1 MYAYIKGS
9 LEEKLKDSKVVE
21 TSGIGYKIYVS
32 EQTMEKLGELGEKV
46 KIYTHYHVREDNI
59 SLYGFLSN
67 EELKMFELLI
77 QVSGIG
83 AKTAIV
89 MLSNIT
95 PSEFAIAVISNDI
108 KTLTKI
114 PGVGSKSAQRIVLEL
129 KDKLKTEDA
138 ISKDTKD
145 VSSDNTED
153 NEKVEEAIQALQILG
168 YNKGEVKK
176 VVEKLKVKDLS
187 IEDIIKQALKQLSRR

>member
-1 MYAYIKGS
+1 MYAYIKGT
-9 LEEKLKDSKVVE
+9 LEEKTKDSIVVE
-21 TSGIGYKIYVS
+21 TAGIGYKIFVS

-89 MLSNIT
+89 MLSKIT
-95 PSEFAIAVISNDI
+95 PSEFALAVISNDI
-108 KTLTKI
+108 KTLTTI

-138 ISKDTKD
+138 ISKEEISQATT
-145 VSSDNTED
+145 VTN
-153 NEKVEEAIQALQILG
+153 NENIEEAVQALQILG
-168 YNKGEVKK
+168 YNKGEIKK
-176 VVEKLKVKDLS
+176 VIEKLKVKNMS
-187 IEDIIKQALKQLSRR
+187 TEEIIKQALKHLSRT

>member
-1 MYAYIKGS
+1 MYAYIKGT
-9 LEEKLKDSKVVE
+9 LEEKTKDSIVVE
-21 TSGIGYKIYVS
+21 TAGIGYKIFVS

-89 MLSNIT
+89 MLSKIT
-95 PSEFAIAVISNDI
+95 PSEFALAVITNDI
-108 KTLTKI
+108 KTLTTI

-138 ISKDTKD
+138 ISKEEISQAST
-145 VSSDNTED
+145 VVN
-153 NEKVEEAIQALQILG
+153 NENIEEAVQALQILG
-168 YNKGEVKK
+168 YNKGEIKK
-176 VVEKLKVKDLS
+176 VIEKLKVKNMS
-187 IEDIIKQALKQLSRR
+187 TEEIIKQALKHLSRT

>member
-1 MYAYIKGS
+1 MYAYIKGT
-9 LEEKLKDSKVVE
+9 LEEKTKDSIVVDVN
-21 TSGIGYKIYVS
+21 GIGYRIFLS
-32 EQTMEKLGELGEKV
+32 EQSMSKLGELGETIKV
-46 KIYTHYHVREDNI
+46 YTHYHVREDNI

-95 PSEFAIAVISNDI
+95 PSQFAVAIITDDI

-114 PGVGSKSAQRIVLEL
+114 PGVGSKSAQRMILEL
-129 KDKLKTEDA
+129 KDKLKAEDA
-138 ISKDTKD
+138 IAKDTEVK
-145 VSSDNTED
+145 VKVTN
-153 NEKVEEAIQALQILG
+153 NENAEEAIQALQILG
-168 YNKGEVKK
+168 YNKGVINK
-176 VVEKLKVKDLS
+176 VLEKLDIDGLS
-187 IEDIIKQALKQLSRR
+187 TEDIIKSALKQLSRQ

>member
-9 LEEKLKDSKVVE
+9 LEEKLKDSIVVE
-21 TSGIGYKIYVS
+21 TGGIGYKIYVS
-32 EQTMEKLGELGEKV
+32 EQTMDKLGELGEKV
-46 KIYTHYHVREDNI
+46 KIYTHYHVREDSI

-89 MLSNIT
+89 MLSNIS

-138 ISKDTKD
+138 ISKNTEDLPT
-145 VSSDNTED
+145 DNTVD
-153 NEKVEEAIQALQILG
+153 NEKVEEATQALQILR

-176 VVEKLKVKDLS
+176 VIEKLKVKDLS

>member
-1 MYAYIKGS
+1 MFQN
-9 LEEKLKDSKVVE
+9 KLWKN
-21 TSGIGYKIYVS
+21 Y
-32 EQTMEKLGELGEKV
+32 GELGEKV
-46 KIYTHYHVREDNI
+46 KIYTHYHVREDSI

-114 PGVGSKSAQRIVLEL
+114 PGVGTKSAQRIVLEL
-129 KDKLKTEDA
+129 KDKLKSEDA
-138 ISKDTKD
+138 IAKDSKEERML
-145 VSSDNTED
+145 SSEN

-168 YNKGEVKK
+168 YNKGEIKK
-176 VVEKLKVKDLS
+176 VIEKLKVNDLS
-187 IEDIIKQALKQLSRR
+187 IEEIIKQALKQLSRR

>member
-1 MYAYIKGS
+1 MFQIKQW
-9 LEEKLKDSKVVE
+9 KNF
-21 TSGIGYKIYVS
+21 
-32 EQTMEKLGELGEKV
+32 GELGDKV
-46 KIYTHYHVREDNI
+46 KIYTHYHVREDSI
-59 SLYGFLSN
+59 SLYGFLTN

-114 PGVGSKSAQRIVLEL
+114 PGVGTKSAQRIVLEL
-129 KDKLKTEDA
+129 KDKLKSEDA
-138 ISKDTKD
+138 ISNDQVKESSKD
-145 VSSDNTED
+145 SLD
-153 NEKVEEAIQALQILG
+153 NEKADEAIQALQILG
-168 YNKGEVKK
+168 YNKIEIKK
-176 VVEKLKVKDLS
+176 VIEKINIKDLS
-187 IEDIIKQALKQLSRR
+187 IEEIIKQALKQLSRR

>member
-9 LEEKLKDSKVVE
+9 LEEKLKDSIVVE
-21 TSGIGYKIYVS
+21 TGGIGYKIYVS

-89 MLSNIT
+89 MLSNIS

-138 ISKDTKD
+138 ISKNTEDLPT
-145 VSSDNTED
+145 DNTVD
-153 NEKVEEAIQALQILG
+153 NEKVEEATQALQILG

-176 VVEKLKVKDLS
+176 VIEKLKVKDLS
-187 IEDIIKQALKQLSRR
+187 IEDIIKHALKQLSRR

>member
-1 MYAYIKGS
+1 MYAYIKGT
-9 LEEKLKDSKVVE
+9 LEEKTKDSIVVE
-21 TSGIGYKIYVS
+21 TAGIGYKIFVS

-89 MLSNIT
+89 MLSKIT
-95 PSEFAIAVISNDI
+95 PSEFALAVITNDI
-108 KTLTKI
+108 KTLTTI

-138 ISKDTKD
+138 ISKEEISQAST
-145 VSSDNTED
+145 VVN
-153 NEKVEEAIQALQILG
+153 NENIEEAVQALQILG
-168 YNKGEVKK
+168 YNKGEIKK
-176 VVEKLKVKDLS
+176 VIEKLKVKNMS
-187 IEDIIKQALKQLSRR
+187 TEEIIKQALNHLSRT

>member
-1 MYAYIKGS
+1 MYAYIKGT
-9 LEEKLKDSKVVE
+9 LEEKTKDSIVVDVN
-21 TSGIGYKIYVS
+21 GIGYRIFLS
-32 EQTMEKLGELGEKV
+32 EQSMSKLGELGETIKV
-46 KIYTHYHVREDNI
+46 YTHYHVREDNI

-95 PSEFAIAVISNDI
+95 PSQFAVAIITDDI

-114 PGVGSKSAQRIVLEL
+114 PGVGSKSAQRMILEL
-129 KDKLKTEDA
+129 KDKLKAEDA
-138 ISKDTKD
+138 IAKDTEVK
-145 VSSDNTED
+145 VKVTN
-153 NEKVEEAIQALQILG
+153 NENAEEAIQALQILG
-168 YNKGEVKK
+168 YNKGVINK
-176 VVEKLKVKDLS
+176 VLEKLDIDGLS
-187 IEDIIKQALKQLSRR
+187 TEDIIKLALKQLSRQ

>member
-1 MYAYIKGS
+1 
-9 LEEKLKDSKVVE
+9 
-21 TSGIGYKIYVS
+21 
-32 EQTMEKLGELGEKV
+32 
-46 KIYTHYHVREDNI
+46 
-59 SLYGFLSN
+59 
-67 EELKMFELLI
+67 
-77 QVSGIG
+77 
-83 AKTAIV
+83 
-89 MLSNIT
+89 MLSNIS

-138 ISKDTKD
+138 ISKNTEDLPT
-145 VSSDNTED
+145 DNTVD
-153 NEKVEEAIQALQILG
+153 NEKVEEATQALQILG

-176 VVEKLKVKDLS
+176 VIEKLKVKDLS

>member
-1 MYAYIKGS
+1 
-9 LEEKLKDSKVVE
+9 
-21 TSGIGYKIYVS
+21 
-32 EQTMEKLGELGEKV
+32 
-46 KIYTHYHVREDNI
+46 
-59 SLYGFLSN
+59 
-67 EELKMFELLI
+67 MFELLI

-89 MLSNIT
+89 MLSNIS

-138 ISKDTKD
+138 ISKNTEDLPT
-145 VSSDNTED
+145 DNTVD
-153 NEKVEEAIQALQILG
+153 NEKVEEATQALQILG

-176 VVEKLKVKDLS
+176 VIEKLKVKDLS